1 MKKLIRYGLAALTIL
16 WSCIAMLPTQAAI
29 TPDYE
34 VKFLLDSQRVL
45 DETHC
50 LNTQSQSFFHVQ
62 DAPSEV
68 QVQYVDTLHH
78 DFSQAGWTQR
88 MRHKEGKNKLE
99 ITYKKRYAIVNGDTA
114 SALQQAAQDG
124 FSQTDTPY
132 KAQIDWGYRN
142 MTLSLSYTKK
152 IPGYDALPTA
162 AQAKRIAA
170 AHMPA
175 EELKTISL
183 ATEGRIYGPLTY
195 QKYAGM
201 LAGQAVDIE
210 IWPVPNTSEY
220 IAELSFKAPTYTD
233 AVKKRKQIQHILEAR
248 QIVKAEDSLKTTKI
262 VNAASNS

>member
-1 MKKLIRYGLAALTIL
+1 MKKLILYGLAMLTLLWNCMTAL
-16 WSCIAMLPTQAAI
+16 SAQAAI

-45 DETHC
+45 DASHS
-50 LNTQSQSFFHVQ
+50 LNAQSQSFFHVLEE
-62 DAPSEV
+62 PSDV
-68 QVQYVDTLHH
+68 QVQYIDTQQH

-99 ITYKKRYAIVNGDTA
+99 ITYKKRYPIANGDIA

-124 FSQTDTPY
+124 FAQTDTPY

-142 MTLSLSYTKK
+142 MTLSLSYTQK
-152 IPGYDALPTA
+152 IPGFTALPSA
-162 AQAKRIAA
+162 AQARKLAA
-170 AHMPA
+170 ARMPA
-175 EELKTISL
+175 EELQTVSL
-183 ATEGRIYGPLTY
+183 AKEGTVYGPLTY
-195 QKYAGM
+195 QKYAGT

-210 IWPVPNTSEY
+210 VWPVPNTSEY

-233 AVKKRKQIQHILEAR
+233 AVKKRKKIQQLLETQ

-262 VNAASNS
+262 LNSTSYL